1 MIKERF
7 TSKKRL
13 IRLYDQSNML
23 GSILAF
29 SKQIESVFLDNQLNQ
44 LSIDKQKIDNV
55 VVVGMGSSL
64 IAFKI
69 IEAVFRDNF
78 TMPIFINNTY
88 MLPEWVNCNSLIII
102 SSYSGNSE
110 ETIVCAKEALNR
122 ESMIIG
128 ITTGGK
134 LKEILKNK
142 CDFLYLIDPS
152 QYNPCQQP
160 RLAIGY
166 SLASYLQ
173 IFLRTHLIKFTL
185 NDIKLRLLI
194 QNLEKFIDDTKFH
207 RKAFEYAKQLLEKN
221 IHIIAADF
229 LTGNAELFAKQ
240 LQWNAKQ
247 ESSFSIIPEAAHHI
261 SESVTH
267 PRSQRKNRVFI
278 FLESSFLSSKAQDT
292 ISVLK
297 NYLTKLRFHWISVS
311 VTGETKL
318 IQAIDMM
325 TISALVSYYMALLYR
340 EDPTP
345 TPGIKFYK
353 RQMR

>member
-1 MIKERF
+1 MIREQL
-7 TSKKRL
+7 TLKKRL
-13 IRLYDQSNML
+13 IRVYDHSNML

-29 SKQIESVFLDNQLNQ
+29 SKQIESVFLDNQFNQ
-44 LSIDKQKIDNV
+44 LSIDKQKIENV

-69 IEAVFRDNF
+69 LEAVFRDNF

-88 MLPEWVNCNSLIII
+88 TLPGWVNCNSLIII
-102 SSYSGNSE
+102 SSYS
-110 ETIVCAKEALNR
+110 
-122 ESMIIG
+122 
-128 ITTGGK
+128 
-134 LKEILKNK
+134 
-142 CDFLYLIDPS
+142 F
-152 QYNPCQQP
+152 
-160 RLAIGY
+160 
-166 SLASYLQ
+166 ASYLQ

-185 NDIKLRLLI
+185 KDIKLRLLI
-194 QNLEKFIDDTKFH
+194 QNLQKFIDDTKFH
-207 RKAFEYAKQLLEKN
+207 RKAFKYAKQLLEKN

-278 FLESSFLSSKAQDT
+278 FLESSFLSSEAQNT
-292 ISVLK
+292 IYVLK
-297 NYLTKLRFHWISVS
+297 NYLTKLRFHWISIS

-325 TISALVSYYMALLYR
+325 TISYFVSYYMALLYK

-345 TPGIKFYK
+345 TPGIQFYK
-353 RQMR
+353 QNLKTSFENSSFKLVYKKQTL